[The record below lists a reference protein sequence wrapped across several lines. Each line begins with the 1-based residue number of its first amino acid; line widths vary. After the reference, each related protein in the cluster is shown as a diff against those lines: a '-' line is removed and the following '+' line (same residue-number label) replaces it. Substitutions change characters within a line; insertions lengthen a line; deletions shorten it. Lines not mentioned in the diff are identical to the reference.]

1 MFWSISGKSVA
12 NDVQDLLNDDEL
24 FALSQQ
30 VANHMESIRANLGQI
45 DGVLPAIGRSK
56 AALQATLAKYLD
68 REQYEQVVLGT
79 S

>member
-1 MFWSISGKSVA
+1 MA
-12 NDVQDLLNDDEL
+12 NDVQDLQNDDEL

-30 VANHMESIRANLGQI
+30 VVNHMESIRSNLGQI
-45 DGVLPAIGRSK
+45 DGVLPAIERSK